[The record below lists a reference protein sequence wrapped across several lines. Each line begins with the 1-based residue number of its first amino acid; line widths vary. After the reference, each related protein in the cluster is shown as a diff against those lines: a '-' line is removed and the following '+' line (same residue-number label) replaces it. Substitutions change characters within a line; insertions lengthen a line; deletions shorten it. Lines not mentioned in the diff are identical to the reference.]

1 MMIEKDNKEKLKE
14 LLTNMGMAFTDA
26 DEIVEKSKTTVK
38 KSSDVK

>member
-1 MMIEKDNKEKLKE
+1 MIEKDNKEKLKE
-14 LLTNMGMAFTDA
+14 LLKNMGMAFTDA